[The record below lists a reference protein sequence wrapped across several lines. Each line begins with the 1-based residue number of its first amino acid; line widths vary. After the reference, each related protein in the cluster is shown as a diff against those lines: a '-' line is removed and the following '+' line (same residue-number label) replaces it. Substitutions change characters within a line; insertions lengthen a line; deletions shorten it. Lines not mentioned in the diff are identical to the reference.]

1 MPYWAEDYDS
11 PTSLRG
17 FFGASLAHN
26 SQTYSQRELPNWSS
40 FNVVDVLEET
50 LHHMACIK
58 TPVELHSGI
67 NRLKYYP
74 KKPEP
79 VGLDLFFSMNR
90 MLKIIIPGELES
102 IY

>member
-1 MPYWAEDYDS
+1 MTSMPYWAEDYDS

-67 NRLKYYP
+67 N
-74 KKPEP
+74 
-79 VGLDLFFSMNR
+79 
-90 MLKIIIPGELES
+90 
-102 IY
+102 